1 MSAFCGRF
9 SLCSAEGPCAGERE
23 SGEGGLIIISL
34 FAVCCLIPYIIFNG
48 NCHIL
53 SAPVRGEHKAMRRRL
68 CCSLPPATSRQQAA
82 CSGHLAASTFHL
94 AGSTFHLPRA
104 TSLLAPLRPSAR
116 RQVGECLD
124 RRLKRL
130 LGAGRTCAAFHGR
143 SGESEA
149 VGNRGGVRE
158 GGGCR
163 QRVQGCR
170 QDALSFVCHVCFSIS
185 LIIFLFFILCEC
197 VRVCACVRECVCVS
211 VYLSVRVATF

>member
-1 MSAFCGRF
+1 MVASVYAALKVLAQG
-9 SLCSAEGPCAGERE
+9 E

-53 SAPVRGEHKAMRRRL
+53 SAPVRGEHKATRRRL
-68 CCSLPPATSRQQAA
+68 RCSLPPATRQQVSRQHAAGTWQQALCIWQAA
-82 CSGHLAASTFHL
+82 PSTCHV
-94 AGSTFHLPRA
+94 PRA

-116 RQVGECLD
+116 RQLGECLD

-149 VGNRGGVRE
+149 VGNRGG
-158 GGGCR
+158 
-163 QRVQGCR
+163 
-170 QDALSFVCHVCFSIS
+170 
-185 LIIFLFFILCEC
+185 
-197 VRVCACVRECVCVS
+197 
-211 VYLSVRVATF
+211 

>member
-1 MSAFCGRF
+1 MLLCAESTKPYGGAF
-9 SLCSAEGPCAGERE
+9 A
-23 SGEGGLIIISL
+23 
-34 FAVCCLIPYIIFNG
+34 AVC
-48 NCHIL
+48 H
-53 SAPVRGEHKAMRRRL
+53 
-68 CCSLPPATSRQQAA
+68 LPPAGSRQHAAGTWQQALSIWQAA
-82 CSGHLAASTFHL
+82 PSTCHV
-94 AGSTFHLPRA
+94 PRA

-149 VGNRGGVRE
+149 VGNRGGVRK

-197 VRVCACVRECVCVS
+197 VRVCACV
-211 VYLSVRVATF
+211 